1 MLFLKN
7 SALSGLTSGLDDDDI
22 VEKLDRNGASI
33 LAGID
38 TLDYSTGCL
47 TGEVSSY
54 YAA

>member
-7 SALSGLTSGLDDDDI
+7 SALGGLTSCLDDI
-22 VEKLDRNGASI
+22 VEKLDRKGASI

-54 YAA
+54 Y